1 MIAAVALLPMCA
13 HAVFAINDPWVKA
26 APGARVAEAYMELRS
41 SEDIV
46 LVGVRSAAVAG
57 IAIRAPGSKGP
68 VLAELPL
75 PAGETLLLA
84 PNRYRLVLNGLARPL
99 QRGDRVPLVLT
110 LRGADGTER
119 EIPITAEVRKRS
131 SRDDHKG
138 AIAH

>member
-57 IAIRAPGSKGP
+57 IAALLDAEHIEVAQEGAQALAGP
-68 VLAELPL
+68 RL
-75 PAGETLLLA
+75 GGIETTVDLIVA
-84 PNRYRLVLNGLARPL
+84 HDSSARICSA
-99 QRGDRVPLVLT
+99 R
-110 LRGADGTER
+110 
-119 EIPITAEVRKRS
+119 
-131 SRDDHKG
+131 
-138 AIAH
+138 